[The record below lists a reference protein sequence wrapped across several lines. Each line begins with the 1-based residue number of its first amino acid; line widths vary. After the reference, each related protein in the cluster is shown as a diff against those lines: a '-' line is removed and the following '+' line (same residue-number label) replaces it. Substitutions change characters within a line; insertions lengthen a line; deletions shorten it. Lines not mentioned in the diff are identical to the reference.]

1 MNKHQTIS
9 RFFVTTIFIFSLFS
23 FPLFA
28 GNGKITILHTNDIH
42 GNFTPYVVKSKKS
55 GKGNRELGGFLALQ
69 SYVSDIRSKEKNV
82 LLFDAGDF
90 MTGNPICDIEYKGA
104 RGGAMVDFFNYLKY
118 DGQTLGNH
126 EFDVSLKNTRA
137 LMKLMKYPVFSA
149 NLFTTDGKLFAPE
162 LYHIYKKDG
171 LRIGVIGVIVDDLP
185 NYINAPQK
193 NQLQLK
199 SSAHVVDSLADVLDP
214 KTDLLI
220 VLSHCGIEIDRQIAQ
235 KVGPKIDLIIG
246 GHSHTTLK
254 KAEFENGVL
263 IVQTGSKLR
272 NLGRIDL
279 TVRDD
284 AIKWYKYQL
293 IPLWNE
299 DIRIDRELEQIV
311 QNFKSQIDKEYGR
324 VIGKLLKP
332 WTRSHH
338 QESNIGDFI
347 ADVIRDYA
355 HADIAGI
362 NSGGIRQNLPAG
374 PIKKLDIKNIL
385 PFDNAVSV
393 ITVSGKDVLD
403 FVKTNAKS
411 SAYKLHGIL
420 QISGL
425 KYEYEKTANDVKIL
439 KVEVNGKLLEPNKTY
454 TFATVDFVVAN
465 ADKYLGFQPKKVK
478 NLNMPLSDLVMQTI
492 EAKKEVSSKV
502 EGRMVKR

>member
-1 MNKHQTIS
+1 MNKHLTLWLTIALIS
-9 RFFVTTIFIFSLFS
+9 IFLISS
-23 FPLFA
+23 SIA
-28 GNGKITILHTNDIH
+28 KDGTITILHTNDIH
-42 GNFTPYVVKSKKS
+42 GNFTPYIIKGKKGQGS
-55 GKGNRELGGFLALQ
+55 RELGGFLALQ
-69 SYVSDIRSKEKNV
+69 SYVSEIRQKVKDV

-90 MTGNPICDIEYKGA
+90 MTGNPICDIDYKGA

-126 EFDVSLKNTRA
+126 EFDISLDNTRA
-137 LMKLMKYPVFSA
+137 LMKLAKYPIFSA
-149 NLFTTDGKLFAPE
+149 NLFSTDGELFTAEP
-162 LYHIYKKDG
+162 YHIYKKGG
-171 LRIGVIGVIVDDLP
+171 LKIGVIGVIVDDLP

-193 NQLQLK
+193 NQLK
-199 SSAHVVDSLADVLDP
+199 VKPSASVIDSLATILDP

-220 VLSHCGIEIDRQIAQ
+220 VISHCGIEIDRRIAQ

-254 KAEFENGVL
+254 KAQFENGVL

-279 TVRDD
+279 TIRDD

-293 IPLWNE
+293 IQLWNE

-332 WTRSHH
+332 WRRSHH
-338 QESNIGDFI
+338 QESNIGNFI
-347 ADVIRDYA
+347 ADVIREYA
-355 HADIAGI
+355 QADIAGI

-385 PFDNAVSV
+385 PFDNAVTV
-393 ITVSGKDVLD
+393 MTVSGKDVLE

-425 KYEYEKTANDVKIL
+425 RYEYEKTDNDDVKIL
-439 KVEVNGKLLEPNKTY
+439 KVEVNGVPLDSNKTY

-465 ADKYLGFQPKKVK
+465 ADKYLGFQPKEVK
-478 NLNMPLSDLVMQTI
+478 NLMMPLSKLVMNVI
-492 EAKKEVSSKV
+492 EERKEVKSKV
-502 EGRMVKR
+502 DGRMVKK